1 MIVNNCPAHPEVSG
15 LKAINLQILPPITT
29 SCTQSMDQQ
38 RRRGAGGGGGG
49 GGDWRGESS
58 IFAFLFYYFINK
70 VNLIAIACL
79 DFAVK
84 GLHCLKSSLT
94 TKIEA

>member
-38 RRRGAGGGGGG
+38 RGRGAGVGGGGGEGVTG
-49 GGDWRGESS
+49 GGNQVSL
-58 IFAFLFYYFINK
+58 LFYFII
-70 VNLIAIACL
+70 LL
-79 DFAVK
+79 T
-84 GLHCLKSSLT
+84 KS
-94 TKIEA
+94 I